1 MSRYVKQYKI
11 TANKEAI
18 LNFSHNYFLQNGY
31 NQELLGM
38 EQVYHKANG
47 WFGAPKYVKISV
59 FDDVLRIEG
68 WFKWTIL
75 PYVFVGELTFDNNS
89 FIGAFPKSQM
99 KKLVFEYERLLAANN
114 LVGEVVYNFNGGMPQ
129 YQKPQYQPP
138 QPHYQQSQIQQFN
151 QPQYQQYNNS
161 QKICPNCSAVITD
174 GVFCSKCGTRI
185 G

>member
-1 MSRYVKQYKI
+1 MSRYVKQYRI
-11 TANKEAI
+11 TANKEAV
-18 LNFSHNYFLQNGY
+18 LNFTHNYFLQNGY
-31 NQELLGM
+31 TQELLGM

-47 WFGAPKYVKISV
+47 WLGAPKYVKVNV

-68 WFKWTIL
+68 WFKWVVL

-99 KKLVFEYERLLAANN
+99 KKLVFEYERMLTVNN
-114 LVGEVVYNFNGGMPQ
+114 LVGEVIYNFNGVQ
-129 YQKPQYQPP
+129 YQ
-138 QPHYQQSQIQQFN
+138 
-151 QPQYQQYNNS
+151 QPQYQQPQMQQFNHPQYQYNNP
-161 QKICPNCSAVITD
+161 QKVCPNCSEVITD